1 MIFGKSKDELL
12 KNTQSDVFDI
22 MRVGANISKYRKASG
37 MTQTELADRLGLSF
51 QAVSNW
57 ERGQS
62 CPDIANL
69 MALAEMFGVSV
80 DKLLGSERA
89 AKLVEEIHEEKTP
102 EMSAEEIKE
111 LAPILSDKHVDGIV
125 IRNLADGSKHI
136 DIQDIADVAP
146 YVSEELLDETAE
158 MTLQTK
164 GIDEI
169 PTNVLAFLS
178 EDFIDEMA
186 KKAYIKGGINAI
198 PSRVMPFISE
208 EVIEEMAKEVVD
220 KNGIDAL
227 PSRILAFISEDTV
240 DDMVKNAYD
249 ECGVYGIPTNLL
261 PFASEDILNDIAREV
276 IKKQGPEG
284 LAPILAFID
293 SSIIEDYYRKKW
305 TE

>member
-12 KNTQSDVFDI
+12 KNTQSEVFDI

-89 AKLVEEIHEEKTP
+89 ARLVEEIHEEKTP

-158 MTLQTK
+158 MTSQTK
-164 GIDEI
+164 GLDEI
-169 PTNVLAFLS
+169 PANVLAFLS
-178 EDFIDEMA
+178 ENFIDEMA

-198 PSRVMPFISE
+198 PSRVMPFITE

-249 ECGVYGIPTNLL
+249 ECGVSGIPTNLL